1 MPINYRIDAPREI
14 VIVVGAGILTAEEIR
29 KEQAQM
35 NRETD
40 LAPHF
45 NQLIDLKE
53 VTELRLSVEDVRQ
66 LSYGSPFREGSRRV
80 IVVDRP
86 EDYGLARVFQ
96 ALTEPHGAELR
107 VSYDLAEALRWLGM
121 EP

>member
-1 MPINYRIDAPREI
+1 MPINYQIDPARKF
-14 VIVVGAGILTAEEIR
+14 VIVVGSGILTAEEMR
-29 KEQAQM
+29 KEQVRM
-35 NRETD
+35 NREPD
-40 LAPHF
+40 LAPDY

-53 VTELRLSVEDVRQ
+53 VTELRLTVEDVRQ
-66 LSYGSPFREGSRRV
+66 LSYHSPFREGSRRA

-107 VSYDLAEALRWLGM
+107 VLYDRQEARRWLGM
-121 EP
+121 GP

>member
-1 MPINYRIDAPREI
+1 MPINYRIDAAREI
-14 VIVVGAGILTAEEIR
+14 VIVVGTGILTAEEMR
-29 KEQAQM
+29 QEQAEM

-40 LAPHF
+40 LASHF

-107 VSYDLAEALRWLGM
+107 VLYDLEEARRWLGM
-121 EP
+121 GP

>member
-1 MPINYRIDAPREI
+1 MPINYQIDPARKF
-14 VIVVGAGILTAEEIR
+14 VIVVGSGILTAEEMR
-29 KEQAQM
+29 KEQVRM
-35 NRETD
+35 NREPD
-40 LAPHF
+40 LAPDY

-53 VTELRLSVEDVRQ
+53 VTELRLTVEDVRQ
-66 LSYGSPFREGSRRV
+66 LSYHSPFREGSRRA

-107 VSYDLAEALRWLGM
+107 VLYDLKEARRWLGM
-121 EP
+121 GP